1 MAMAMG
7 SSRVIEVSDDDFI
20 LGLQLTAEK

>member
-1 MAMAMG
+1 MATG